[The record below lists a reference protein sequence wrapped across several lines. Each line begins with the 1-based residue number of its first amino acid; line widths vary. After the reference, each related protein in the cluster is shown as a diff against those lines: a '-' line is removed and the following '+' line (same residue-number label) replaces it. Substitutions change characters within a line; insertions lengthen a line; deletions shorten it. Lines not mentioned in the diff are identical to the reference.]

1 MLEFIGGR
9 LTAVFYRN
17 EYLNR
22 LVESKP
28 RYAALNRRDIGPQL
42 PLGVLVRAS
51 YEAEGSAP
59 QHQRDY
65 RKHPLAGF
73 NAENRDF
80 RSVLAAMLAL
90 LFATWIYLRGR
101 TVTGWIIAAY
111 AIFGLILRADLWSL
125 AVRIM

>member
-1 MLEFIGGR
+1 
-9 LTAVFYRN
+9 
-17 EYLNR
+17 
-22 LVESKP
+22 
-28 RYAALNRRDIGPQL
+28 LNRRDIGPQL

-65 RKHPLAGF
+65 
-73 NAENRDF
+73 